1 MLISQAIRAR
11 TNTDLSPL
19 LSLRPQGVRRDS
31 VTVPVPVRTYGGGP
45 SSNAR
50 CLTTAPDYAPQHL
63 RPARYPSW
71 RARHGSS
78 DSRMWRS
85 LGQVE
90 GRSRRYRRERVV
102 GLGDG
107 RRSTYTGRDPD
118 ATGAELL
125 AERTSSLGVDDRAA
139 DSVPQATLDLKGRK
153 SRSCYLATENGKLM
167 AEHDDLN
174 GQFFVVMAGKAE
186 QFQESDKGNEEKR
199 QGHGPVSSQESTHE
213 SSVQGSG

>member
-1 MLISQAIRAR
+1 
-11 TNTDLSPL
+11 
-19 LSLRPQGVRRDS
+19 
-31 VTVPVPVRTYGGGP
+31 
-45 SSNAR
+45 
-50 CLTTAPDYAPQHL
+50 
-63 RPARYPSW
+63 
-71 RARHGSS
+71 
-78 DSRMWRS
+78 MWRS